1 METIKSWATV
11 ICITLILT
19 TIFSMLVPKG
29 SMEKIIQFTISMFFI
44 VSFITP
50 FLTKLPSLSLDV
62 EAAATPQTRETQ
74 SLEDSMKQK
83 LLELTASNLE
93 VKANGF
99 LEEIWVQ
106 AEKIAVLINN
116 ETDDRITISKI
127 TVWLDKSYRDQA
139 SRIEAKL
146 KEEMMTQP
154 ELCFT
159 EE

>member
-99 LEEIWVQ
+99 LEEIGVQ
-106 AEKIAVLINN
+106 AEKISVLINN

-127 TVWLDKSYRDQA
+127 TVWLDNSYRDQA